1 MMSKETDDEYYGD
14 LLKGEEQKG
23 GLEWKKYVQMFI
35 NYLKESKA
43 RDMKKSA
50 AVV

>member
-1 MMSKETDDEYYGD
+1 MMSKERDDEYYGD
-14 LLKGEEQKG
+14 LLKGEEKG
-23 GLEWKKYVQMFI
+23 GIEWKKYVQMFI

-43 RDMKKSA
+43 KDMKKSA